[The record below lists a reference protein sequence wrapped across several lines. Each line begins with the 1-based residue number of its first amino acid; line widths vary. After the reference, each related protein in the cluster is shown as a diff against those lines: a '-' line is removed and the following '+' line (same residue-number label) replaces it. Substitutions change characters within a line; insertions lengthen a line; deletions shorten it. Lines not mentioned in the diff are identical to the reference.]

1 MSDLEDALNVPFQF
15 GLKKQGHLPVIEK
28 MLGEGHDWNKIA
40 NVIGWCPITAREYYE
55 RTCYEPGT
63 LEYNVLPIL
72 AAAIERLK
80 NFAKR
85 PDTQVWDSN
94 AVSVLEFH
102 ARPYLK
108 SSPKRAS
115 VLLEQ
120 LPTAE
125 EILEQVK
132 HPEDKGKVDDAV
144 LFAEVTAFSDE
155 QRVELVNFLFTYI
168 KENRFTEY
176 DDELTILGSAIRKC
190 AMNMVETDFDRYGEL
205 FDVEPTKDGTSIKV
219 LHPDI
224 ELELCKAVAWRIMV
238 EGFDIT
244 ALSGQ
249 STLEYHCLDIAI
261 DYSRPRLLMQQKY
274 AAIAL
279 NAIIV
284 AVLLG
289 AEGINDLIK
298 TIDRFELTWFSELLH
313 RRLNDLSDDTEN
325 PVLKIRLNLKEDH
338 GLSGISEQD

>member
-1 MSDLEDALNVPFQF
+1 MSDLENALDVPFQF
-15 GLKKQGHLPVIEK
+15 GLKNQGHLPIIEK
-28 MLGEGHDWNKIA
+28 MLNEGQDWNKIG

-55 RTCYEPGT
+55 RTCYNPGT
-63 LEYNVLPIL
+63 LEYNVLPTL

-85 PDTQVWDSN
+85 PETQVWDSN
-94 AVSVLEFH
+94 AVSSLEFH

-108 SSPKRAS
+108 SSPKRES
-115 VLLEQ
+115 VPLER

-125 EILEQVK
+125 EILEQFK
-132 HPEDKGKVDDAV
+132 HPEDKGKIDDAV
-144 LFAEVTAFSDE
+144 LFAEVTAFYDE

-168 KENRFTEY
+168 KENRFTND

-190 AMNMVETDFDRYGEL
+190 AMNMVETDFVRYGEL
-205 FDVEPTKDGTSIKV
+205 FEVEPINRGIFRS
-219 LHPDI
+219 LHPDA

-238 EGFDIT
+238 EGFDT
-244 ALSGQ
+244 VSVSEQ
-249 STLEYHCLDIAI
+249 STLKYHCLDIAI

-279 NAIIV
+279 NAIV
-284 AVLLG
+284 AAVLLG

-298 TIDRFELTWFSELLH
+298 EIDKFELTWFSEFLH
-313 RRLNDLSDDTEN
+313 RRLNNLSDDTEN
-325 PVLKIRLNLKEDH
+325 PVLKMRLNLKEDH
-338 GLSGISEQD
+338 ELSGIPEQD